1 MKFSKYAAP
10 PTETYYYPD
19 DTTIPEI
26 IVESKEITTT
36 EEPEWP
42 ETYGVTG
49 TPQNPGKESYTTKL
63 STRYVLIT
71 NESFQMSYCV

>member
-1 MKFSKYAAP
+1 MKFSKSAAP
-10 PTETYYYPD
+10 TTEIYYYPD

-42 ETYGVTG
+42 ESYEETNKPTERLVTE
-49 TPQNPGKESYTTKL
+49 TPHIPG
-63 STRYVLIT
+63 
-71 NESFQMSYCV
+71 